1 MRMYACMRSKTQT
14 DPNRLVLTNVISFL
28 GMAVEEIE
36 ALSKEVSE
44 SGGGAY
50 DTMERYRERKK
61 VCLEIYSQVH
71 RDISRAI
78 ADFPH
83 PAIEACNLVSRDAFS
98 KDPLSF
104 DIFAVSPEEI
114 EHRGGCCALDD
125 MINLDTECL
134 LELVP
139 SPQSVSQF
147 IQCRKEFLKQCVTIS
162 NKYKFK
168 SSHTCSILRSQL
180 FLPKMLLQIP
190 EILNEVRND
199 KRRDCLGRSAWCM
212 GHDAGL
218 RTQWPETN
226 LGDVDVIGRS
236 VWYLAC
242 ASNDSAL
249 LDQLLSR
256 HPTPWRIQ
264 GSSLYPSRLIHAAAS
279 KGYTAIFQS
288 LRMAFPDDFRARIGA
303 IVDERDLNCL
313 HVAAKAGNRS
323 TVEYLCQHL
332 PAQFVNRRKCTD
344 DRTALHLAAMGGRV
358 EVMDCLIE
366 ASRKDRFSDARDSDY
381 RSAFWWA
388 AWNGSVEALRLLKT
402 QWTRHSTAGVDDRDV
417 HGNTPFAISI
427 INSNFDA
434 ARYLLSLN
442 TSKKVRVDVNR
453 DNMASQTPLDHAN
466 NEWDARGCFDDEK
479 ELDEDDK
486 ELETFI
492 AFLKTHGA
500 LTYDEMQEQEMWSD
514 GEEEEDSEGEYD
526 QEEDEELREDEPI
539 DMGSEDLMDVKFDF
553 DSYFAQVSMLNISH

>member
-1 MRMYACMRSKTQT
+1 MRMYACTRSKAQT
-14 DPNRLVLTNVISFL
+14 DPNRLVLTNVLSFL
-28 GMAVEEIE
+28 GMAVREIE
-36 ALSKEVSE
+36 ALSKEVLE

-61 VCLEIYSQVH
+61 ECLEIYAQVH
-71 RDISRAI
+71 KDISQAI
-78 ADFPH
+78 AEFTH
-83 PAIEACNLVSRDAFS
+83 PAIEACNLVSRDACWT
-98 KDPLSF
+98 DPLSF
-104 DIFAVSPEEI
+104 DIFDVGPEVKW
-114 EHRGGCCALDD
+114 HREGCCALED
-125 MINLDTECL
+125 MIRLEKVCL

-139 SPQSVSQF
+139 SSQSISEF
-147 IQCRKEFLKQCVTIS
+147 IQCRKEFLIRCVTIS

-168 SSHTCSILRSQL
+168 SSHTRHILRSQL
-180 FLPKMLLQIP
+180 FLPKTLLQIP
-190 EILNEVRND
+190 DILNEVRKD

-242 ASNDSAL
+242 TSHDSAL

-264 GSSLYPSRLIHAAAS
+264 GSSLYPSRLIYAAAS
-279 KGYTAIFQS
+279 KGYTAILQS
-288 LRMAFPDDFRARIGA
+288 LRTAFPDDFCARIGA

-313 HVAAKAGNRS
+313 HVAAEAGNRS

-332 PAQFVNRRKCTD
+332 PAQFVNRRKCTG
-344 DRTALHLAAMGGRV
+344 DRTALHLAALGGRV

-366 ASRKDRFSDARDSDY
+366 ASKKDRFSDARDSDY

-388 AWNGSVEALRLLKT
+388 AWNGSVETLKLLET

-442 TSKKVRVDVNR
+442 TTKKVRVDINR

-479 ELDEDDK
+479 EIDEDDK

-500 LTYDEMQEQEMWSD
+500 LTYDEMQEQEECSD
-514 GEEEEDSEGEYD
+514 GGEEEDSEGEYD
-526 QEEDEELREDEPI
+526 QEEDEELREDESI
-539 DMGSEDLMDVKFDF
+539 DVGSEDLMDVNFDF